1 MILLSLLLPLLWA
14 GDIYLVRMPDGSM
27 MLTDTPKAGMDWE
40 LWWDQVDPRTNLPR
54 LDLIKDLDSFDAYF
68 VEAEG
73 QHGVPAELLKA
84 VCVAESHMNPKA
96 VSKAGAQGLM
106 QLMPA
111 TASALGVEDP
121 FDPRQSIFGGATYLS
136 KQIQSFAG
144 DYRLA
149 LAAYNAGPG
158 AVKKHGGIPPFAE
171 TRTYVD
177 RVMAIYKH
185 FRDTSP
191 LSSSP

>member
-1 MILLSLLLPLLWA
+1 MILLFLLPVLWA
-14 GDIYLVRMPDGSM
+14 ADIYLVRMPDGSM

-40 LWWDQVDPRTNLPR
+40 LWWDQVDPQTNLPR
-54 LDLIKDLDSFDAYF
+54 LDLIKDLHRFDPYF

-84 VCVAESHMNPKA
+84 VCVAESRMNPKA

-106 QLMPA
+106 QLMPG
-111 TASALGVEDP
+111 TASSLGVEDP
-121 FDPRQSIFGGATYLS
+121 FDPRQSIAGGATYLS
-136 KQIQSFAG
+136 RQIQNFAG

-158 AVKKHGGIPPFAE
+158 NVKKYGGIPPFEE

-177 RVMAIYKH
+177 RVMAIYRH